1 MLYSR
6 GPSRISPVNVAETT
20 IHSGLGIKP
29 ETKLLGLN
37 DKSKTALRNTLS
49 EVKFLVSDEI
59 CMVSS
64 ELRILI
70 QG

>member
-1 MLYSR
+1 MDLHEYQQQML
-6 GPSRISPVNVAETT
+6 EE
-20 IHSGLGIKP
+20 P
-29 ETKLLGLN
+29 EFILALELNLKKKLLGLN
-37 DKSKTALRNTLS
+37 DKSKAALRNTLS
-49 EVKFLVSDEI
+49 EVKFFVTDEI

>member
-6 GPSRISPVNVAETT
+6 GPSRISPVNAGETT
-20 IHSGLGIKP
+20 THSGLGIKP

-37 DKSKTALRNTLS
+37 DKSKAALRNTLS
-49 EVKFLVSDEI
+49 EVKFLVTDEI